1 LLASNRIPTTKEQL
15 MKRNFRFSVL
25 TATLIAAGMTS
36 AANAATINLTGGG
49 TGTLAT
55 AVAGAAA
62 GDVIVIGD
70 SLTYSN
76 AGAITIPVALT
87 ISAGPGFTPTI
98 QNTSATG
105 QVFVPNQAL
114 TVIGD
119 SSANRITIQTT
130 GAHTGGQPLINS
142 GAPASATHG
151 ISLTNVT
158 LMRQGTGQNA
168 HLSLNNSATAYT
180 LTNVNF
186 VGGSGSVGTG
196 IVSLVPAATSAGMT
210 ITMSNVDF
218 SAATTNTNRL
228 NINNMVTVINA
239 SNSVLTS
246 GATVNSAFLN
256 LTVSPTGTYTFD
268 DCTFGADN
276 AVPFAGLTLA
286 SAANVTLNRPVFNS
300 GIGVRGFQVSAGSLT
315 INGTSAASKSSLD
328 GLAGS
333 STGSVIGFRM
343 LGGTL
348 NLNRVSG
355 TSLRSAGGAGALI
368 DSDGTLTGNVALNFT
383 QCDFQNGAGSYRAR
397 VSTGG
402 SFGVTVTGTNTIWEG
417 LGASGPANI
426 VFSGTGLGPSSLN
439 LTHCTFFAPSSSNLL
454 FLGNVDLTEV
464 VGSAPGRGDTLT
476 SKYSLYDG
484 TGGVGVSNLDLL
496 DSTGSPNLVQVG
508 SVFGF
513 TGPSPAGTVFGVG
526 PIDST
531 GRLTGVGAAAGAATA
546 STAIVDVDG
555 GVRPNGGTTPDIGA
569 FESTASGS
577 DVQDWES
584 IVE

>member
-1 LLASNRIPTTKEQL
+1 

-25 TATLIAAGMTS
+25 MAAAIAAGLTS
-36 AANAATINLTGGG
+36 GANAATINLTGGI
-49 TGTLAT
+49 TGSLAA
-55 AVAGAAA
+55 AVASAAA

-98 QNTSATG
+98 QNTNATG
-105 QVFVPNQAL
+105 QVFVPNAAL

-119 SSANRITIQTT
+119 SSTTRITIQNT
-130 GAHTGGQPLINS
+130 ASHTGGQPLINS
-142 GAPASATHG
+142 GSSAAATHG

-158 LMRQGTGQNA
+158 LSRLGSGVNA

-186 VGGSGSVGTG
+186 VGGSGTVATG
-196 IVSLVPAATSAGMT
+196 IVSLVPAASSTGMT

-228 NINNMVTVINA
+228 NINNNVTVINA
-239 SNSVLTS
+239 SNSDLRS
-246 GATVNSAFLN
+246 GTGLNSAFLN
-256 LTVSPTGTYTFD
+256 LTASPTGTYTFD

-276 AVPFAGLTLA
+276 SVPFAGLTLA

-300 GIGVRGFQVSAGSLT
+300 GIGIRGFQVSAGSLT

-328 GLAGS
+328 GLADG
-333 STGSVIGFRM
+333 STGSVIAFRM
-343 LGGTL
+343 FGGTL

-355 TSLRSAGGAGALI
+355 TSLRLAGGAGTLI
-368 DSDGTLTGNVALNFT
+368 DSDGNLTSNVALNFT

-397 VSTGG
+397 VVTGG

-426 VFSGTGLGPSSLN
+426 VFSGDGLGASSLN

-454 FLGNVDLTEV
+454 FLGNVDLTET

-496 DSTGSPNLVQVG
+496 DSTGSPNLVQGG
-508 SVFGF
+508 SIFGF
-513 TGPSPAGTVFGVG
+513 AGPSPAGTVFGVG

-531 GRLTGVGAAAGAATA
+531 GRLTGFGAAAAAATA
-546 STAIVDVDG
+546 SAAVVDVDG
-555 GVRPNGGTTPDIGA
+555 GMRPNGGTTPDIGA

-577 DVQDWES
+577 EVRDWEL
-584 IVE
+584 IGE